1 MIISAQEARN
11 KIESLENENIKK
23 QIEEIEKCINKAID
37 ECKYTIYYYEKL
49 YEPVKEKL
57 RELGYTI
64 SSCTDPRDHSV
75 TTCISW

>member
-1 MIISAQEARN
+1 MLISAQEARN

-23 QIEEIEKCINKAID
+23 QIEEIEKCINKAIG
-37 ECKYTIYYYEKL
+37 ECKCTTYYYEKL

-64 SSCTDPRDHSV
+64 SSCSDPRDHSV
-75 TTCISW
+75 TMCISW

>member
-23 QIEEIEKCINKAID
+23 QIEEIEKYINKAIG
-37 ECKYTIYYYEKL
+37 ECKYTTYYYEKL

-57 RELGYTI
+57 SELGYTI
-64 SSCTDPRDHSV
+64 SSCDDPRDHSV